1 MDDDATTACHYAPKP
16 FLVVGCSCTACCDP
30 QGSRALLSVAG
41 TTAQTRSAG
50 RAGNGGARSG
60 LEQNA
65 MVCRGFNGS
74 HASINGEDK
83 ITRRTHP
90 SPVNGKGLCL
100 ACLVAST
107 VETRRRGGKS
117 WQLSGRRSLS
127 TTGSGYHYQ
136 CSRSY
141 NGGSSQQVGGPG
153 RKRPTGKAPT
163 FAFLAVGGASKG

>member
-1 MDDDATTACHYAPKP
+1 MDDDATTACHCAPKP

-83 ITRRTHP
+83 THP
-90 SPVNGKGLCL
+90 SVAGKREGPVSCL
-100 ACLVAST
+100 LGCFY
-107 VETRRRGGKS
+107 GGNEKE
-117 WQLSGRRSLS
+117 GRQKLAALRPSVSL
-127 TTGSGYHYQ
+127 HY
-136 CSRSY
+136 R
-141 NGGSSQQVGGPG
+141 
-153 RKRPTGKAPT
+153 
-163 FAFLAVGGASKG
+163 